1 MIFAVDDSHCMK
13 RIRFKTNEESDLV
26 LNKRNIKKLIFLGT
40 MLLSILL
47 LGGCGNGLDSF
58 NDPKS
63 LMKTPQMTTERE
75 NLLSVIQ
82 GELPEGSTIIQPREM
97 SNKIIQKDLNN
108 DGVMEAVV
116 FYDLPDDPDIQIRGM
131 VLEKQGDTWVKKLT
145 FDGIGSV
152 LNSFR
157 IQDITG
163 DDELEIVAGFSSGVE
178 QNAQNWLVSY
188 TYKGNTLQKIL
199 ELPYSKYV
207 IMDGLRNPM
216 DMNGDGIN
224 DITIMN
230 ILPTTGQGIITVYQ
244 YNDGSFEPLD
254 KLTIDT
260 KMRDFYNVS
269 AGKISQD
276 KTGIVLDIAL
286 DTMNSYSN
294 LIYMENNKLVE
305 AFKGTDITFKPRRIL
320 SEDINND
327 GIVEFGLLE
336 EPPGWEHF
344 VDSEKLYFYSFY
356 QWDGK
361 DSYKFVMQQYRD
373 DQDRFYF
380 NLKPEQHGNVTLDT
394 KSVKDKYL
402 RFKLADTDETV
413 AEIQF
418 FSLDSWDRVKD
429 EWTQIVRSSNQVIG
443 YRLPNQNGQSTSNNM
458 LIDPE
463 QEGMIM
469 E

>member
-1 MIFAVDDSHCMK
+1 M
-13 RIRFKTNEESDLV
+13 NEKSDLV
-26 LNKRNIKKLIFLGT
+26 QIIRNSHKLFFLGA
-40 MLLSILL
+40 MLLSIFLIS
-47 LGGCGNGLDSF
+47 GCGNGLDSF

-82 GELPEGSTIIQPREM
+82 GELPEGSTITQPREM

-116 FYDLPDDPDIQIRGM
+116 FYDLPDDPEVKIRGM
-131 VLEKQGDTWVKKLT
+131 LLEKQGDTWVKKLT

-157 IQDITG
+157 LQEITG
-163 DDELEIVAGFSSGVE
+163 DEGLEIMAGFSSGVE

-188 TYKGNTLQKIL
+188 TYKGGTLQKIL
-199 ELPYSKYV
+199 EMPYSKYV
-207 IMDGLRNPM
+207 IMDEFRNPM
-216 DMNGDGIN
+216 DLNGDGIH
-224 DITIMN
+224 DLTIMN
-230 ILPTTGQGIITVYQ
+230 ILPTTGQGTITVYQ
-244 YNDGSFEPLD
+244 YNDGSFEVLD
-254 KLTIDT
+254 KMTIDT

-269 AGKISQD
+269 AGKISKN
-276 KTGIVLDIAL
+276 KTGIILDIAL
-286 DTMNSYSN
+286 DASNSYSD
-294 LIYMENNKLVE
+294 LIYMENNQLVE

-356 QWDGK
+356 QWNGDEGLT
-361 DSYKFVMQQYRD
+361 FIMQQYRD

-380 NLKPEQHGNVTLDT
+380 NLQPEQYGNVTLDT

-418 FSLDSWDRVKD
+418 FSLDSWERVKD
-429 EWTQIVRSSNQVIG
+429 DWKQIVRSSNQVIG
-443 YRLPNQNGQSTSNNM
+443 YRLPKQAGQNTPSNN
-458 LIDPE
+458 LLTDPE
-463 QEGMIM
+463 QEGMII